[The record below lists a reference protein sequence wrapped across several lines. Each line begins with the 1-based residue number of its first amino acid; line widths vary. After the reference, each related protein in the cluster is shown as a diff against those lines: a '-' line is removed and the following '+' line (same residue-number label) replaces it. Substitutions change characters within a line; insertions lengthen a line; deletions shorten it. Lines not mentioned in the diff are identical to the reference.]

1 MAKNYTAEVEKHT
14 ADFDPAKQY
23 RVTLTTS
30 AGPIRLDLRTDKAP
44 GHCKNMVGLAKAGFY
59 DGCIFHRVIDGFMI
73 QGGDPTGTGTG
84 GPGYQIDA
92 EFNDLPH
99 EAGVLSMA
107 RSQDP
112 NSAGSQFFVCL
123 PGNTGFLDGQ
133 YTAFG
138 KVADEDSLATV
149 LKIGSVETNPGDRP
163 LDEQKIEKATAEVV
177 G

>member
-1 MAKNYTAEVEKHT
+1 MATNYKSDVEKQT
-14 ADFDPAKQY
+14 ADFDPSKQY
-23 RVTLTTS
+23 RVTLETN
-30 AGPIRLDLRTDKAP
+30 AGTIKLDLRPDKAP

-107 RSQDP
+107 RSADP
-112 NSAGSQFFVCL
+112 NSAGSQFFICL
-123 PGNTGFLDGQ
+123 PGDTAFLNGQ

-138 KVADEDSLATV
+138 KVADEASMNV
-149 LKIGSVETNPGDRP
+149 VEKIGKTETNPGDRP
-163 LDEQKIEKATAEVV
+163 LDEQKIEKATVQV
-177 G
+177 MG